1 MKTDYAFMKTGLS
14 GGGGGNQASFEDFFN
29 RILGVITVM
38 LQKAVE
44 TAGVFAEHGMYHR
57 EITAEDIRR
66 AMKVQAQTFFKSEGD
81 ELENRV
87 ASAVQDIAHEEEA
100 VVVVKKIKLR
110 PIRRRGKGKK
120 LPRRPFAEDDV
131 AVDVAVA
138 VAVAEDV
145 PDMFHASFQ
154 LDLPYNACECPT
166 CTNIRALVEG
176 WDAWDPEDE
185 VEQFL
190 KKHIDSMI

>member
-1 MKTDYAFMKTGLS
+1 MSGSDYAFMKTGLVDGCS
-14 GGGGGNQASFEDFFN
+14 QNSPAFEDFVN

-66 AMKVQAQTFFKSEGD
+66 AMKVQAQTFFKSED
-81 ELENRV
+81 DLEGRV
-87 ASAVQDIAHEEEA
+87 ASVVEDIIVQKE
-100 VVVVKKIKLR
+100 VVEVVKKIKLR
-110 PIRRRGKGKK
+110 PIRRRRGKK
-120 LPRRPFAEDDV
+120 KRISSPDTEVPADYFISPDFSV
-131 AVDVAVA
+131 PP
-138 VAVAEDV
+138 V
-145 PDMFHASFQ
+145 PDF
-154 LDLPYNACECPT
+154 DLPYNACECQT
-166 CTNIRALVEG
+166 CTNIRALVDG

-185 VEQFL
+185 VEKFL

>member
-1 MKTDYAFMKTGLS
+1 MSGSDYAFMKTGLVDGCS
-14 GGGGGNQASFEDFFN
+14 QNSPAFEDFVN

-66 AMKVQAQTFFKSEGD
+66 AMKVQAQTFFKSED
-81 ELENRV
+81 DLEGRV
-87 ASAVQDIAHEEEA
+87 ASVVEDIIVQKEDAVE
-100 VVVVKKIKLR
+100 VVVKKIKLR
-110 PIRRRGKGKK
+110 PILRRGKGKK
-120 LPRRPFAEDDV
+120 SPGEAQREPVGDV
-131 AVDVAVA
+131 LVD
-138 VAVAEDV
+138 DV
-145 PDMFHASFQ
+145 PDAALYSSSSVPLDF
-154 LDLPYNACECPT
+154 DLPYNACECQT
-166 CTNIRALVEG
+166 CTNIRALVDG

-185 VEQFL
+185 VEKFL